1 MPGHMG
7 NALTTI
13 QNLKVIDIRAEDNL
27 IMIKGAIP
35 GAVNSIV
42 KLTSAVKKIN
52 KKKNSMV

>member
-1 MPGHMG
+1 MG

>member
-1 MPGHMG
+1 MG

-42 KLTSAVKKIN
+42 KLTSAAKKIN